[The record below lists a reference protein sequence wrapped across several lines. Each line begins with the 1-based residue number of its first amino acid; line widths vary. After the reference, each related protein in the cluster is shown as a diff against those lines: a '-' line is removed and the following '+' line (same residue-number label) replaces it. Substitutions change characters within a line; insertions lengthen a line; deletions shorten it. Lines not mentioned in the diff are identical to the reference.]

1 METTPE
7 FSSAVRTL
15 LNRMDSHPK
24 EFAAN
29 KGGRWLWVLRDVE
42 ARVIIKHQ
50 TTETTRLP
58 LPFLSNDEVN
68 ALYDK
73 WMLLQR
79 EAFEHRVMQEMLSDP
94 TEGGPFNAAILEG
107 MKNLYPLPN
116 NVSPNP
122 YGLPQELIDQYRAYS
137 QISTGLSGTG
147 LDSSLGA
154 LGGIAPP
161 PPLKR

>member
-24 EFAAN
+24 EFAVN

-50 TTETTRLP
+50 ATETTRLP
-58 LPFLSNDEVN
+58 LPFLSNNEVN

-79 EAFEHRVMQEMLSDP
+79 EAFEHRVMREILEPDESNA
-94 TEGGPFNAAILEG
+94 PFNAAILEG
-107 MKNLYPLPN
+107 MKNLYPPSN

-122 YGLPQELIDQYRAYS
+122 YGIPQELIDQYRAYS
-137 QISTGLSGTG
+137 NISTGLG
-147 LDSSLGA
+147 LESSLGA
-154 LGGIAPP
+154 LGGIALPP
-161 PPLKR
+161 KR